1 MTISQIYK
9 QNKESI
15 SLDSIQEFIRLA
27 KQGKKIEESTLND
40 IRQISEQGTFNFV
53 I

>member
-9 QNKESI
+9 KNKASI
-15 SLDSIQEFIRLA
+15 SLDSIQEFISPA